1 MFAVCYDRRIADR
14 QYFTRCETS
23 LGPGRAYLVGHWDGP
38 CPVRTALGK
47 ARGWLS
53 RSARERVAM
62 RSLDP
67 FYDQTRLDGN
77 NQLLELL
84 PLLNYLPGEC
94 VCDNLIEALTTAG
107 QQRNLGLRRKAS
119 MGGKIRNISAASET
133 RPHVV
138 CNLVLQSYC

>member
-1 MFAVCYDRRIADR
+1 
-14 QYFTRCETS
+14 
-23 LGPGRAYLVGHWDGP
+23 
-38 CPVRTALGK
+38 
-47 ARGWLS
+47 
-53 RSARERVAM
+53 M